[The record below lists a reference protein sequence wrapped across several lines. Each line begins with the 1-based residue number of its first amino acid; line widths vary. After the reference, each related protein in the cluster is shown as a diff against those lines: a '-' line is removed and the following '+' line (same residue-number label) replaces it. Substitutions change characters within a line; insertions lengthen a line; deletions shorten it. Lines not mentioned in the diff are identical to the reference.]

1 MIWIEVNDIV
11 TTVNLGHLQKENHLL
26 LNRGWLQVSETMGN
40 RGPTILYTYYCFW
53 IVWAW
58 HTCTTLLLML
68 LVLVWFFLKSRT
80 YSYTT
85 KVQFMKIRKILI
97 NTLSVCFIQI
107 LPVDPTNTLSKRKKF
122 FFMVQEPIQNFIL
135 LLIIR

>member
-1 MIWIEVNDIV
+1 MKIWIEVNDIV
-11 TTVNLGHLQKENHLL
+11 TTVDLWHLQKENHLL
-26 LNRGWLQVSETMGN
+26 LDRGWLQVSETMGN
-40 RGPTILYTYYCFW
+40 RGPTILHTYYCFW

-80 YSYTT
+80 YSYT
-85 KVQFMKIRKILI
+85 KYNLWKLGIILI

-107 LPVDPTNTLSKRKKF
+107 LPVDPTDTLSKRKNF
-122 FFMVQEPIQNFIL
+122 FSWFRNPSRISYCF
-135 LLIIR
+135 